1 MFWVEIRA
9 ESACRKDIPVNE
21 IRQLRVK
28 GYSVA
33 EIAKRTGASDSQVR
47 RIVGKLDP
55 DEKERRRRKQIEI
68 AARINARP
76 EPWHEKVGRWKAE
89 TGQCEATFRR
99 VLCRKGKKV
108 PNGRQG

>member
-9 ESACRKDIPVNE
+9 ESACRKDIPVTE
-21 IRQLRVK
+21 IRQLRAK

-33 EIAKRTGASDSQVR
+33 KIAKRTGASDSQVR

-55 DEKERRRRKQIEI
+55 AEKERRRRKQIEI
-68 AARINARP
+68 AKRINARP
-76 EPWHEKVGRWKAE
+76 EPWHKKVEQWKTE

-99 VLCRKGKKV
+99 VLYRMG
-108 PNGRQG
+108 NGE